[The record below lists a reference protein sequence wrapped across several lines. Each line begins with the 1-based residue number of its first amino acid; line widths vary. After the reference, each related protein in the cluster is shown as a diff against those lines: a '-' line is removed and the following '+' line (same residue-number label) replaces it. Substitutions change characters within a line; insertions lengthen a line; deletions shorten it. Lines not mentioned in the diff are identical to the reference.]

1 MYENPN
7 RIVFYVTL
15 IVVWI
20 MQIIIIIKRSY
31 LKDYESVVEEKAV
44 NDEEFIER
52 VVGNPIHS
60 YRLMKR
66 LYFDS
71 NLVLSV

>member
-1 MYENPN
+1 
-7 RIVFYVTL
+7 
-15 IVVWI
+15 

-66 LYFDS
+66 LYFDWQTIEKEIIS
-71 NLVLSV
+71 DEWKSIYLLLFF